1 MTISYSPESIE
12 DLKRVR
18 QFIEEKNPAAAQ
30 RIAASILKGIN
41 QLNTFSYLGVEVQQ
55 APNPQVVRDLIL
67 GYYIVRYLIRSNE
80 IYILR
85 VWHHKENR

>member
-41 QLNTFSYLGVEVQQ
+41 QLNTFPYLGVEVQQ

-67 GYYIVRYLIRSNE
+67 GHYIVRYLIRSNE